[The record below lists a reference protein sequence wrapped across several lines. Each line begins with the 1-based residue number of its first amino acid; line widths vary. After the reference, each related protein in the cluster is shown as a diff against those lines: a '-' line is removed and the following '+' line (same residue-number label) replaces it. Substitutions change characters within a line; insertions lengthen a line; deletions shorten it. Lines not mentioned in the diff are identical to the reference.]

1 MQFISEK
8 LPKSAEGDQD
18 SMASSCHGRFC
29 NTNLGYYPTAT
40 QCMDLSSF
48 ISQNFDS
55 ASQVSTTYCC
65 KIYCNMSNS
74 RLDALQCQGASAS
87 AATNIWICLVGVLVF
102 AFLHLLKVNVTMAG
116 SLYLKTGLTSYF
128 LVIFSGQN
136 LDTILYPIVAAMDF
150 AIVSYF
156 FCGFQYSIRIGTEAA
171 AVILLSFTI
180 FPLYHILAVP
190 VNVVPYLVTMDPEA
204 YRIRAEAL
212 VMLLL
217 ALIWAIHSAVYRT
230 ISYRAH
236 WIAAWKKQTAPDS
249 PDNPATRRHHMSSL
263 WFLAGKGHPTW
274 HTTVGRSVG
283 FLMLILAWTIVV
295 QCRHFLTQTC
305 TDDFILFRIML
316 YVPPALLTLA
326 MLSTVRLLHFTGFD
340 SMTTGGKYRLRL
352 TAADFPCRPHIH
364 QILHSSGLEVF
375 ACT

>member
-1 MQFISEK
+1 MQFASEK
-8 LPKSAEGDQD
+8 LPKSAEGNQD
-18 SMASSCHGRFC
+18 SMGVSCHGRFC
-29 NTNLGYYPTAT
+29 SSASGNPPTPT
-40 QCMDLSSF
+40 ECMDLSTF
-48 ISQNFDS
+48 LSQNFDS
-55 ASQVSTTYCC
+55 SSQVSIAYCC
-65 KIYCNMSNS
+65 NIYCGISNGA
-74 RLDALQCQGASAS
+74 LDALQCQGASAS
-87 AATNIWICLVGVLVF
+87 GAINIWICVMGVLVL
-102 AFLHLLKVNVTMAG
+102 AFLHLLSGIWPALSLKLKITTMG
-116 SLYLKTGLTSYF
+116 SLALKMGLTSYF

-156 FCGFQYSIRIGTEAA
+156 FCGFQYAIRIGTEAA

-204 YRIRAEAL
+204 YTIRAEAL

-249 PDNPATRRHHMSSL
+249 PENPTTRRHHMSSL
-263 WFLAGKGHPTW
+263 WFLAAGKGHPTW
-274 HTTVGRSVG
+274 HTTVARSVG
-283 FLMLILAWTIVV
+283 LLMFILAWTIVAR
-295 QCRHFLTQTC
+295 CRHFLKQHC

-316 YVPPALLTLA
+316 YVPP
-326 MLSTVRLLHFTGFD
+326 S
-340 SMTTGGKYRLRL
+340 
-352 TAADFPCRPHIH
+352 C
-364 QILHSSGLEVF
+364 
-375 ACT
+375 